1 MVTKYKKKKGVYRS
15 MATDPVGGFNFTLQV
30 EAMYYIALR
39 SVKMFTKEN
48 EFEYYQEGGL
58 NDYVHMLRKPISKPF
73 TFQVEQYV
81 GVSKGAV
88 ADFFMDP
95 LTLGT
100 DLTLPVV
107 LYVNRNPASGFM
119 GNLDS
124 SNLGRAYVFTGCT
137 VIAKE
142 YGELNSEESRLHTE
156 LTTISYREL
165 FAMNDL
171 TMGLF

>member
-1 MVTKYKKKKGVYRS
+1 

-107 LYVNRNPASGFM
+107 LYVNRNPSSGFM

-124 SNLGRAYVFTGCT
+124 SNLGSSTARKAGC
-137 VIAKE
+137 IP
-142 YGELNSEESRLHTE
+142 N
-156 LTTISYREL
+156 
-165 FAMNDL
+165 
-171 TMGLF
+171 

>member
-1 MVTKYKKKKGVYRS
+1 

-30 EAMYYIALR
+30 EAMYYLALK

-81 GVSKGAV
+81 GVNSGNLIK
-88 ADFFMDP
+88 DFFKDP

-100 DLTLPVV
+100 DLSLPVV
-107 LYVNRNPASGFM
+107 LYVNRNPASGFL
-119 GNLDS
+119 GNLNPD
-124 SNLGRAYVFTGCT
+124 NLGRVYVFTGCT
-137 VIAKE
+137 VTAKE

-156 LTTISYREL
+156 LTTIAYREL
-165 FAMNDL
+165 FAMNKL
-171 TMGLF
+171 TPGIF